1 MKYKNFGRSKVKKDI
16 DFVCIFLTEYKIS
29 SVILVALLKQEF
41 LIAEIFTK
49 PLFLLLGLII
59 VESGHKHGKKD
70 ICNVFCSQ

>member
-16 DFVCIFLTEYKIS
+16 GFVCIFLAEYKIS
-29 SVILVALLKQEF
+29 FVMLVDLLKF

-59 VESGHKHGKKD
+59 VESGHKHGQKD